1 MTFEIAIVLIVLL
14 GAIVMFATERFPV
27 DVVAIIA
34 MALLVV
40 SGVISPQQGVSG
52 FSNSATITV
61 AFMFILSTALFKSG
75 AVVSIGNRIAQLFKF
90 NFWIGIFST
99 MLSVGLISAFINNTP
114 VVAIFIPILVGAA
127 AQSKLSLSKML
138 MPLSFASMFGGV
150 CTLIGTSTNILVSGV
165 AAENNLEPFSMF
177 EMTKLGLIF
186 FVVGLLYMML
196 IGIRLIPDR
205 GEDDGLMKKFGMGDY
220 LTEIVLMA
228 NASSAGKTIGESPL
242 VKKLDIDILEVKK
255 KSQTYIMPSG
265 DVLLEAGDILK
276 VRCDVEKIKTLK
288 DREGIA
294 LKSDAKFNSLSDISD
309 TKKAD
314 DRIVF
319 VEAVIAPNSPF
330 EGYSVKQ
337 LNFRQKYGAT
347 VLAIRH
353 RGELMRDKVA
363 NTILRAGDTLLI
375 EVERNHLPNL
385 QQLELRGRN
394 TFLIVTEVD
403 LPAYRTDK
411 MMTVVLTLL
420 GVILLASLNVM
431 PIMMA
436 AIVGSMFLVVT
447 GCITM
452 EEAYLAIDWKVI
464 FLLAGAI
471 SLGVAM
477 ETSGAAMLISSF
489 LITIVKSFGPMA
501 IVSIL
506 YLITSLLTAFMS
518 NNASAVLLAPIA
530 IAASIS
536 MGIDARPLLMAITFA
551 ASSSF
556 ITPVGYQTNTMI
568 YGVGGYRFADFLRV
582 GAPLNIIFWIL
593 ATLLIPY
600 FFPFYPA

>member
-1 MTFEIAIVLIVLL
+1 MTFDVAIVLVVLL
-14 GAIVMFATERFPV
+14 GAVIMFATERFPV

-34 MALLVV
+34 MSVLVI

-75 AVVSIGNRIAQLFKF
+75 AVVNIGNRIAQLFKY
-90 NFWIGIFST
+90 NFWVGILAT
-99 MLSVGLISAFINNTP
+99 MLSVGVISAFINNTP

-127 AQSKLSLSKML
+127 AQSKLSLAKML

-177 EMTKLGLIF
+177 EMTKLGLVF
-186 FVVGLLYMML
+186 FGVGLLYMML

-205 GEDDGLMKKFGMGDY
+205 GEDDGLMKKFGMGEY
-220 LTEIVLMA
+220 LTEIVLLS
-228 NASSAGKTIGESPL
+228 NAPSAGKIIRESPL

-255 KSQTYIMPSG
+255 KGQTYIMPSG
-265 DVLLEAGDILK
+265 DLLLEEGDILK
-276 VRCDVEKIKTLK
+276 VRCNVEKIKTLK
-288 DREGIA
+288 DREGIT
-294 LKSDAKFNSLSDISD
+294 LKSDAKFKSLDDIADS
-309 TKKAD
+309 KKVD

-330 EGYSVKQ
+330 EGNTVKE

-363 NTILRAGDTLLI
+363 NTVLRAGDTLLI
-375 EVERNHLPNL
+375 EVEKDHLPNL

-411 MMTVVLTLL
+411 MLTVVMTMI

-436 AIVGSMFLVVT
+436 AIIGSMFLVVT
-447 GCITM
+447 RCITM

-477 ETSGAAMLISSF
+477 ETSGAAMLISNF
-489 LITIVKSFGPMA
+489 LITIVQSLGPMA

-530 IAASIS
+530 IAASVA
-536 MGIDARPLLMAITFA
+536 MEIDARPLLMAITFA

-568 YGVGGYRFADFLRV
+568 YGVGGYRFSDFLRV

-593 ATLLIPY
+593 ATFLIPY